1 MISNGLYSWYKY
13 IKKGNIFVILI
24 WLNNIIP
31 YNDFYVFGFIEMNI
45 EIKDIS
51 GSREYNG
58 LEDSPD
64 DVF

>member
-51 GSREYNG
+51 GIREYNG